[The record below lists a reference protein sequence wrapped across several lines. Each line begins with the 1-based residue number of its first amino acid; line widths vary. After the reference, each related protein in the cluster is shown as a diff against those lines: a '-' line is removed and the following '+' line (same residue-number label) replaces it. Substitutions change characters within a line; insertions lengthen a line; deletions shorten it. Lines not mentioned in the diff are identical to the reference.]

1 VDRDVDMLAPFGE
14 VKRKLLPD
22 EAFSATA
29 SYAR

>member
-1 VDRDVDMLAPFGE
+1 MLAPLGE